1 MIIKNSVYIY
11 VIALICF
18 SPLALSQPISGYEF
32 LSEQAQEMQNDSFQ
46 NPGYELVG
54 KGHTLFNQVQD
65 NGLSCSSCHSED
77 TKVLEPRSIAQF
89 PKFLDSIQAPLT
101 LRDQIQRCWVER
113 LEQFPLFYT
122 DTELLVLET
131 YIRNLANGEK
141 VNVDISGKMKTYYE
155 SGKQLY
161 FRRFGQMDMT
171 CAHCHDIY
179 TGKMLRGQKLTQGHT
194 NGFPLFRL
202 ESQKMVNLPQRL
214 RECFHSLRAETYEH
228 DSTEF
233 RDLEIYLN
241 ARGNGLEIETPAVR
255 Y

>member
-1 MIIKNSVYIY
+1 MIKKNPLFFFFIT
-11 VIALICF
+11 LICF

-32 LSEQAQEMQNDSFQ
+32 LSEQAQEMQDDTFQ
-46 NPGYELVG
+46 NPGYELVKNG
-54 KGHTLFNQVQD
+54 QTLFHQVQD
-65 NGLSCSSCHSED
+65 NELSCSSCHSKD
-77 TKVLEPRSIAQF
+77 AKALEPRSIAQF
-89 PKFLDSIQAPLT
+89 PKFLHSIQAPLT
-101 LRDQIQRCWVER
+101 LREQIQRCWVER
-113 LEQFPLFYT
+113 LDQFPLFYS
-122 DTELLVLET
+122 DTKLLALET
-131 YIRNLANGEK
+131 YVRNLAKGEK
-141 VNVDISGKMKTYYE
+141 VNVDISGKMKSYYE

-179 TGKMLRGQKLTQGHT
+179 AGKMLRGQKLTQGHT

-214 RECFHSLRAETYEH
+214 TECFHSLRAETYEQ

-241 ARGNGLEIETPAVR
+241 ARGNGLQIETPAVR